1 MREDT
6 ERDVKQQIALVT
18 GSNRGIGF
26 EIAKQ
31 LAMRK
36 IEVIL
41 TSRNSDNGE
50 AAVRK
55 LARDGVKKVAAM
67 ELDVTN
73 QVNVD
78 NLLDKVEKTFGRLDI
93 LVNNAAILID
103 REEVVASNADLETVK
118 ATLETNL
125 IGAWRMCKAFIPL
138 MKKNGYGRIVNVSS
152 GSGEFEYLARSGG
165 YWPAYSV
172 SKTSLNAFTAMLA
185 SELKGTNILVNAVCP
200 GWVRTDMGG
209 SNATRSV
216 EEGAATPVW
225 LATLDD
231 GGPTGHNYYDK
242 KQISW

>member
-1 MREDT
+1 MKE
-6 ERDVKQQIALVT
+6 QIALIT

-31 LAMRK
+31 LAMKK
-36 IEVIL
+36 IQVIL
-41 TSRNSDNGE
+41 TSRNSANGE

-55 LARDGVKKVAAM
+55 LAKDGVNKVVSM
-67 ELDVTN
+67 ELDVSN
-73 QVNVD
+73 QVSVD
-78 NLLDKVEKTFGRLDI
+78 KLSDEVEKTFGRLGI

-103 REEVVASNADLETVK
+103 KDNVTASNADLETVR

-125 IGAWRMCKAFIPL
+125 IGAWRMCKTFIPL
-138 MKKNGYGRIVNVSS
+138 MKKNSFGRIVNVSS
-152 GSGEFEYLARSGG
+152 GSGEFEYMATSGG

-172 SKTSLNAFTAMLA
+172 SKASLNALTVMLA

-225 LATLDD
+225 LATLPD

>member
-1 MREDT
+1 M
-6 ERDVKQQIALVT
+6 KQQVALVT

-31 LAMRK
+31 LALNK
-36 IEVIL
+36 IQVVL
-41 TSRNSDNGE
+41 TSRNPTNGE
-50 AAVRK
+50 AALRK
-55 LARDGVKKVAAM
+55 LTRDGIKKVVFM
-67 ELDVTN
+67 QLDVSN
-73 QVNVD
+73 QVSVD
-78 NLLDKVEKTFGRLDI
+78 SLSNEVEKTFGRLDI

-103 REEVVASNADLETVK
+103 RDDVVASNADLEIIK

-138 MKKNGYGRIVNVSS
+138 MKKNSYGRIVNVSS
-152 GSGEFEYLARSGG
+152 GAGQFEYMATSGG

-172 SKTSLNAFTAMLA
+172 SKASLNALTVMLA
-185 SELKGTNILVNAVCP
+185 SELTGTNILVNAVCP

-209 SNATRSV
+209 PNATRSV

-225 LATLDD
+225 LATLPD
-231 GGPTGHNYYDK
+231 GGPTGQNYYDK

>member
-1 MREDT
+1 MMRDMN
-6 ERDVKQQIALVT
+6 QQVALVT

-31 LAMRK
+31 LAMKK

-41 TSRNSDNGE
+41 TSRDSANGE
-50 AAVRK
+50 AAARK
-55 LARDGVKKVAAM
+55 IVRDGVEKVVAM
-67 ELDVTN
+67 KLDVSN
-73 QVNVD
+73 QVSVD

-103 REEVVASNADLETVK
+103 KDNVVASNADLETVK

-138 MKKNGYGRIVNVSS
+138 MKKNSFGRIVNVSS
-152 GSGEFEYLARSGG
+152 GAGEFEYMATSSG

-172 SKTSLNAFTAMLA
+172 SKASLNALTVMLA

-225 LATLDD
+225 LATLPD
-231 GGPTGHNYYDK
+231 GEPTGHIFLDK
-242 KQISW
+242 KQINW

>member
-1 MREDT
+1 MKE
-6 ERDVKQQIALVT
+6 QIALIT

-31 LAMRK
+31 LAMKK
-36 IEVIL
+36 IQVIL
-41 TSRNSDNGE
+41 TSRNSANGE

-55 LARDGVKKVAAM
+55 LARDGVNKVVSM
-67 ELDVTN
+67 ELDVSN
-73 QVNVD
+73 QVSVD
-78 NLLDKVEKTFGRLDI
+78 KLSDEVEKTFGRLGI
-93 LVNNAAILID
+93 LVNNGAILID
-103 REEVVASNADLETVK
+103 KDNVTASNADLETVR

-125 IGAWRMCKAFIPL
+125 IGAWRMCKTFIPL
-138 MKKNGYGRIVNVSS
+138 MKKNSFGRIVNVSS
-152 GSGEFEYLARSGG
+152 GSGEFEYMATSGG

-172 SKTSLNAFTAMLA
+172 SKASLNALTVMLA

-225 LATLDD
+225 LATLPD

>member
-1 MREDT
+1 MKE
-6 ERDVKQQIALVT
+6 QIALIT

-31 LAMRK
+31 LAMKK
-36 IEVIL
+36 IQVIL
-41 TSRNSDNGE
+41 TSRNSANGE

-55 LARDGVKKVAAM
+55 LARDGVNKVVSM
-67 ELDVTN
+67 ELDVSN
-73 QVNVD
+73 QVSVD
-78 NLLDKVEKTFGRLDI
+78 KLSDEVEKTFGRLGI

-103 REEVVASNADLETVK
+103 KDNVTASNADLETVR

-125 IGAWRMCKAFIPL
+125 IGAWRMCKTFIPL
-138 MKKNGYGRIVNVSS
+138 MKKNSFGRIVNVSS
-152 GSGEFEYLARSGG
+152 GSGEFEYMATSGG

-172 SKTSLNAFTAMLA
+172 SKASLNALTVMLA

-216 EEGAATPVW
+216 EEGAATPVL
-225 LATLDD
+225 LATLPD